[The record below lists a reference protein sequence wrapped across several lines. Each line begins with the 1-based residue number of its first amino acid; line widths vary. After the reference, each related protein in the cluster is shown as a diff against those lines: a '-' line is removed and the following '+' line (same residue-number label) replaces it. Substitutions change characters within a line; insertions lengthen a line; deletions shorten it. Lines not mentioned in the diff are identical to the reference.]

1 MRYAL
6 CGARREEWHG
16 EWWLLARA
24 GEADA
29 RLLSSARLTPPQYG
43 RTLLHVAA
51 VGNRLALARLL
62 LDRGAN
68 PAATD
73 VVRPPLLR
81 APTQTLPHRPGTPT
95 RSLGLLPV

>member
-1 MRYAL
+1 M
-6 CGARREEWHG
+6 HV
-16 EWWLLARA
+16 A
-24 GEADA
+24 GERNGAA
-29 RLLSSARLTPPQYG
+29 VLVHTRVTSNALTLLPCNANACQYG

-73 VVRPPLLR
+73 VVRSCAR
-81 APTQTLPHRPGTPT
+81 HIRDCSDTQCTAARRPGTVFL
-95 RSLGLLPV
+95 SAA

>member
-1 MRYAL
+1 M
-6 CGARREEWHG
+6 
-16 EWWLLARA
+16 
-24 GEADA
+24 ADA
-29 RLLSSARLTPPQYG
+29 GLLSSARLTPPQYG

-73 VVRPPLLR
+73 VVRPPLLALRHRHSRTRTAPALPTALSASCLYEARRTALELAR
-81 APTQTLPHRPGTPT
+81 AL
-95 RSLGLLPV
+95 RSQSCNP